1 MLRHPVAWFAL
12 AGLAA
17 SAMMAVLAELLAPQ
31 YAGHQVPL
39 AIAALLALAALALAS
54 GHGRARMAEPLAAP
68 PPEPDRTSHA
78 ELVRAKDAAEAA
90 SAAKSLYLAT
100 VSHELRSPLNAIY
113 GYAQL
118 MERETAVSPRD
129 AARIIRRS
137 TEYLSDLVEGLL
149 DMSMAGQGVMRVAR
163 DVVRL
168 PAFLDQIARMF
179 EPQAAAKGLAFR
191 IEPRGRLPEFVRADQ
206 KRLRQILINLIANA
220 IKYTPAGEVTVTLS
234 HAGQIGTFE
243 VRDTGPGIPAASHE
257 HIFTPFERG
266 AETGGSAEGS
276 GLGLAITRAI
286 VHVLGGDIALESA
299 PGEGSLFRVR
309 LMLAEVVGHR
319 EAAVPDRR
327 ITGYAGPRRRVLVM
341 DDDLQQLAFM
351 DEVLGGLGFDVATAI
366 DGKTALALHAG
377 QGFDLVLLDIAV
389 PGRSGWEIAADLR
402 ALSPEQQAP
411 RIVMLSGNAHERHGP
426 AEPCG
431 DAPPHDLF
439 LVKPIEISALVNAL
453 GEQLGLAWTYEG
465 EGECGP
471 RAANE
476 PRTGSALPDA
486 ARGPIERLRELL
498 KIGHVRGIE
507 AEIRA
512 LEAATPDAGPL
523 IAALYSSLDRFDLDA
538 MARQIEGL

>member
-1 MLRHPVAWFAL
+1 MA
-12 AGLAA
+12 
-17 SAMMAVLAELLAPQ
+17 AVLAELLVPR

-39 AIAALLALAALALAS
+39 AIAAILAMAALAMAS
-54 GHGRARMAEPLAAP
+54 GRGRAGMAELPPAP
-68 PPEPDRTSHA
+68 DDNRHG
-78 ELVRAKDAAEAA
+78 ELVRARDAAEAA

-179 EPQAAAKGLAFR
+179 EPQTAAKGLAFR
-191 IEPRGRLPEFVRADQ
+191 IETRGRLPEFVRADQ

-220 IKYTPAGEVTVTLS
+220 IKYTQEGEVVVTLS

-266 AETGGSAEGS
+266 AEAGGSAEGS

-299 PGEGSLFRVR
+299 PGKGSLFRVR
-309 LMLAEVVGHR
+309 LMLAEVAGHR
-319 EAAVPDRR
+319 EAAAPDRR
-327 ITGYAGPRRRVLVM
+327 ISGYAGPRRRVLVM

-351 DEVLGGLGFDVATAI
+351 GEVLCGLGFDVATAI
-366 DGKTALALHAG
+366 DGTTALALHAA

-402 ALSPEQQAP
+402 ALSPEQRAP
-411 RIVMLSGNAHERHGP
+411 RIVMLSGNTHERHGP
-426 AEPCG
+426 AAPRG

-453 GEQLGLAWTYEG
+453 GEQMELSWVYETSSEAG
-465 EGECGP
+465 PEGSD
-471 RAANE
+471 A
-476 PRTGSALPDA
+476 SAVQPAFSLPEA
-486 ARGPIERLRELL
+486 ARGPVERLRERL

-507 AEIRA
+507 AEILA
-512 LEAATPDAGPL
+512 LEAAAPDAGPL
-523 IAALYSSLDRFDLDA
+523 VARLYASLDRFDLAA
-538 MARQIEGL
+538 MARRLEGL